1 MKQTNNKKRAV
12 PLGLFVCFLL
22 LWKLPEVKNQP
33 CSPLACVDHK
43 KGTIF
48 VEKKKMN
55 ISVNCVEGGESDGF
69 RFIIRYRVLST
80 TCLET
85 RLIEKHS
92 EEKKKKRQICFIFPN
107 IFLLNSLSKNTDT

>member
-1 MKQTNNKKRAV
+1 
-12 PLGLFVCFLL
+12 
-22 LWKLPEVKNQP
+22 
-33 CSPLACVDHK
+33 
-43 KGTIF
+43 
-48 VEKKKMN
+48 MN

-92 EEKKKKRQICFIFPN
+92 EGKKWQICFIFPN
-107 IFLLNSLSKNTDT
+107 IFW

>member
-1 MKQTNNKKRAV
+1 
-12 PLGLFVCFLL
+12 
-22 LWKLPEVKNQP
+22 
-33 CSPLACVDHK
+33 
-43 KGTIF
+43 
-48 VEKKKMN
+48 MN

-92 EEKKKKRQICFIFPN
+92 EEKKK
-107 IFLLNSLSKNTDT
+107 SLS